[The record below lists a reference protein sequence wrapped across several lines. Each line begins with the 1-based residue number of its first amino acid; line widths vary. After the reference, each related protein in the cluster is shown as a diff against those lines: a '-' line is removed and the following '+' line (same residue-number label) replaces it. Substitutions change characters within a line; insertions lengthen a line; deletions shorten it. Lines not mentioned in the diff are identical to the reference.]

1 MEHDINERCKLIANE
16 INSQI
21 RDFIVGAM
29 ALMPKSSCNT
39 IKELEEY
46 HNLVLEIACNMNN
59 KLHSIEDGI
68 RQIKESSEVIKTDNK
83 IAIEKSIVDCI
94 EKKLNKMK
102 ECLKKGYGSSKR
114 EDLCQLCI
122 YEEKSVNEF
131 LAWDEKNGTTPL
143 GGTKSDLVEHVIK
156 AMNKNSVDIEHCMV
170 DVVIVDAI
178 VEWLSEQFDMDLE
191 HVLWYFSF

>member
-1 MEHDINERCKLIANE
+1 MEYDINEWCNLIASE

-21 RDFIVGAM
+21 RDFTVGAM

-39 IKELEEY
+39 VKELEEY
-46 HNLVLEIACNMNN
+46 HSLVLEIACNLNS

-68 RQIKESSEVIKTDNK
+68 RQIKELFDAIKTDNK
-83 IAIEKSIVDCI
+83 TAIEKSIVDCI
-94 EKKLNKMK
+94 ENKLSKMK

-114 EDLCQLCI
+114 EDLSQLCI

-131 LAWDEKNGTTPL
+131 LAWDENNGTTPL

-156 AMNKNSVDIEHCMV
+156 KMNKNSIDIDNCMV
-170 DVVIVDAI
+170 DGAIVDAI